1 MFDPKKIRITLAQL
15 FSISLIVLIALLGL
29 LFYLLLKTSQ
39 ASIMQASNNLRDA
52 ASREL
57 AEKVTSYLNQAKQ
70 VEDSFQAEINH
81 EVFNPKDST
90 AIETILF
97 ALILTNSNISEISF
111 TYRRKNR
118 IRCGG
123 QYPARSHRSRR
134 DEPFQN
140 I

>member
-1 MFDPKKIRITLAQL
+1 M
-15 FSISLIVLIALLGL
+15 LIALLGL
-29 LFYLLLKTSQ
+29 LFYFLLKTSQ
-39 ASIMQASNNLRDA
+39 ASIIQASDNLRDA

-57 AEKVTSYLNQAKQ
+57 AEKVTTYLNQAKQ

-81 EVFNPKDST
+81 EVFNPKDPI

-97 ALILTNSNISEISF
+97 ALILMNSNISEISF
-111 TYRRKNR
+111 TYGEK
-118 IRCGG
+118 IGYDDGG